1 MGFCNNRARRP
12 LERTIN
18 DNENGKCT
26 GSTGWVRKIDGPG
39 KCNRRPGVVPAKKGF
54 LSFWCGVCV
63 YVCLSSSS
71 LMDSGAGHTSP
82 RVHTYSE
89 GWVIVSSPCHQSIEM
104 YFASGWVCTLVVVS
118 VWHCVFPRMAK
129 WPREDCERVKSEREG
144 RVCVMQC
151 NPHSGLTANRMQFMV
166 PSRNR

>member
-1 MGFCNNRARRP
+1 
-12 LERTIN
+12 
-18 DNENGKCT
+18 
-26 GSTGWVRKIDGPG
+26 
-39 KCNRRPGVVPAKKGF
+39 
-54 LSFWCGVCV
+54 
-63 YVCLSSSS
+63 
-71 LMDSGAGHTSP
+71 
-82 RVHTYSE
+82 
-89 GWVIVSSPCHQSIEM
+89 M

-166 PSRNR
+166 PSRNRWGNAFRLIYRQEATKMGNLKSNSRQKVCSRFVLMRTGWEFSNEARQMFERSKHCFKLWLHIKIVGNCSYHCKINANKIKLHNFRSICTTQ